1 MHSADKCLA
10 LQLLLTQRGAAL
22 ALYAAQWSDTPDDAV
37 QEAFI
42 RLAGVDPWPVE
53 PIAWLYI
60 AVKNFALTQGRAGR
74 RREHHERLAAQMR
87 QVQHE
92 PRDDSI
98 EALSRALTQL
108 NEARREIILAK
119 IWGSLTFEQLATV
132 FNMSRSQVHREYIA
146 ALTELRSLM
155 EETCPTTKK
164 N

>member
-92 PRDDSI
+92 PRD
-98 EALSRALTQL
+98 EL